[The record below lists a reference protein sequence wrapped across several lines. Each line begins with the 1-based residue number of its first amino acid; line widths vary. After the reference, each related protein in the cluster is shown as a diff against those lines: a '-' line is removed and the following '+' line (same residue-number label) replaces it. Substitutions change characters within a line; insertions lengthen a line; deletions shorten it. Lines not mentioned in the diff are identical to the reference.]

1 MPLSRCRGFLP
12 GLILPRD
19 ALVRDFRPLDRYL
32 NDHLVRLRREI
43 TRDRSSK
50 DSSGTILAPDLCSF
64 LHANDCELTF
74 AIVTLLRAPTTL
86 RPYDSRDALKS
97 IDCHS
102 LRRERNA
109 FKGSELKVKAH
120 FGIFYSAN
128 RFFAKFLYKS
138 SRFDIARKCISM

>member
-50 DSSGTILAPDLCSF
+50 DSSGTSLAPDLCSF

-86 RPYDSRDALKS
+86 RPCDSRDALKS
-97 IDCHS
+97 IDYHS

-109 FKGSELKVKAH
+109 FKGSELKVKALWDLL
-120 FGIFYSAN
+120 FGES
-128 RFFAKFLYKS
+128 FFREVFVQKS
-138 SRFDIARKCISM
+138 SFRYC

>member
-50 DSSGTILAPDLCSF
+50 DSSGTILAPDPCSF

-74 AIVTLLRAPTTL
+74 AIVTFLRAPTL
-86 RPYDSRDALKS
+86 RSCDSRDALKS

-102 LRRERNA
+102 LRRERSA
-109 FKGSELKVKAH
+109 FQGSELKVKAH
-120 FGIFYSAN
+120 FGIFYLAN
-128 RFFAKFLYKS
+128 CFFAKFL
-138 SRFDIARKCISM
+138 